1 MTYTDNFKL
10 TDDVIRH
17 LDTVIGGIS
26 DPFLSSRYVG
36 FVAVASVTV
45 YELAI
50 KEIFIDFG
58 QRKHKILG
66 EFTRRNFDRING
78 RIKTSIIK
86 DEYVICFGDKY
97 VQRFK
102 QKLDEAEKN
111 GLRRQGISILTCY
124 GNVITWR
131 NQFAHEG
138 QVPSTVTYDEIK
150 KSYEA
155 GKEVIRCLAETMQ
168 R

>member
-1 MTYTDNFKL
+1 MPYVDNFKL
-10 TDDVIRH
+10 ADDFITH

-26 DPFLSSRYVG
+26 DPFLSSRYIG
-36 FVAVASVTV
+36 FVAVATVTV

-50 KEIFIDFG
+50 KEIFIEFG
-58 QRKHKILG
+58 QRKHKVLG
-66 EFTRRNFDRING
+66 EFTRRSFDRING
-78 RIKTSIIK
+78 RIKTNVIK
-86 DEYVICFGDKY
+86 DEYVICFGEKY
-97 VQRFK
+97 VKRFRK
-102 QKLDEAEKN
+102 KLDEAEKIN
-111 GLRRQGISILTCY
+111 LRRLGVSVLTSY

-138 QVPSTVTYDEIK
+138 QVPSTVTYNEIK
-150 KSYEA
+150 LSYNA

>member
-1 MTYTDNFKL
+1 MAYTDNFKL
-10 TDDVIRH
+10 ADDVITH

-36 FVAVASVTV
+36 FVAIASVTV

-58 QRKHKILG
+58 QRKHKLLG

-78 RIKTSIIK
+78 RIKTSVIK
-86 DEYVICFGDKY
+86 DEYIICFGDKY
-97 VQRFK
+97 VQKFK
-102 QKLDEAEKN
+102 KKLDEAEKIS
-111 GLRRQGISILTCY
+111 LRKLGVSILTSY

-150 KSYEA
+150 TSYQA
-155 GKEVIRCLAETMQ
+155 GKEVIKCLAETMK